1 MSGLLY
7 LNIDDTKEV
16 KVTNGWYMLMTILL
30 SIINFTIWN
39 AILIFVNVRSPNY
52 LLEEYETEEEPQFKA
67 NQIVPMDYLP
77 PDEE

>member
-39 AILIFVNVRSPNY
+39 SILIFVKIRSPNY
-52 LLEEYETEEEPQFKA
+52 LLEEYETEEEP
-67 NQIVPMDYLP
+67 
-77 PDEE
+77 